1 MKLRRLMGV
10 ALESN
15 NNLSTSSDT
24 YGAVRKGKTA
34 DVRFVPQGDI
44 LRCGSSFATLAAIL
58 RASSCVSLVC
68 HQV

>member
-1 MKLRRLMGV
+1 VMSASPPKAGIAGRQL
-10 ALESN
+10 
-15 NNLSTSSDT
+15 
-24 YGAVRKGKTA
+24 

-58 RASSCVSLVC
+58 RASSRVSLVC